1 MGPHLGYTIE
11 KTNGGALMNNFQKSK
26 YVISIM
32 MAIVKDLPL
41 IFCGIVSLTILDGL
55 LTPVM
60 VLVVAGFIDTA
71 LLVASSQLSQST
83 LLLYGMLVI
92 AGYIYTAL
100 SQQFTALLYK
110 SAEDVLIKKLKPRMV
125 KKVYAIEYFLYERSE
140 TQDLIH
146 RVCDDS
152 PKKFTSTLQTLMSL
166 VRIAVQ
172 VGGIIYALA
181 PYLGWWVL
189 AILSALLPL
198 LLVTSKGGK
207 KVYAAEKEVAII
219 TRKMNYLSDILSNRD
234 SGHERTL
241 FGFTGQM
248 NEKFKQ
254 AHLFRSNY
262 NTKALVKEV
271 SRSKI
276 VNIFINLM
284 IIPLIW
290 VLAKSVSTQ
299 TLSVGLFTSI
309 IGSVMVLSKILSGQ
323 LSELFL
329 NLASHNEYAKDL
341 YAFAH
346 LAENEDVHSDVV
358 APIFETLT
366 IKNLYFRYKEEGDYI
381 LKGINLDIKC
391 GRSYSLVGINGAG
404 KTTLTKIL
412 TGLYRNYEGEILL
425 NGVDIKNYSY
435 GQLRQVFSVVSQD
448 FARYGISVKE
458 NIVFEKKD
466 SDIGDL
472 VHSLEMDQFINGL
485 PQKENTLL
493 GKIEKDGVD
502 LSGGQWQKLAIAR
515 ALFRNTPFVIL
526 DEPTSSLSPTAES
539 DIYTKFMNFAE
550 QRSLLMISHR
560 LGSTKIADEIIV
572 MDDGVIAECGSHGTL
587 MANNQLYAKLFRK
600 QSRLYHDED
609 QNTA

>member
-1 MGPHLGYTIE
+1 
-11 KTNGGALMNNFQKSK
+11 MNNFLKSK
-26 YVISIM
+26 SVLSIM

-71 LLVASSQLSQST
+71 LLVASVQLNQST

-152 PKKFTSTLQTLMSL
+152 PKKFTSTLGTLMSL
-166 VRIAVQ
+166 VRITVQ
-172 VGGIIYALA
+172 VGGLIFTLV
-181 PYLGWWVL
+181 PYLGGWIALIVC
-189 AILSALLPL
+189 SLLPVIF
-198 LLVTSKGGK
+198 VTLIGGK

-219 TRKMNYLSDILSNRD
+219 TRKMNYLSDILSSRE
-234 SGHERTL
+234 SGHERNL
-241 FGFTGQM
+241 FGFTDHL
-248 NEKFKQ
+248 NEKYKK

-262 NTKALVKEV
+262 NTKALVKEI
-271 SRSKI
+271 SISKG
-276 VNIFINLM
+276 VNILLNIM
-284 IIPLIW
+284 ILPLVW

-299 TLSVGLFTSI
+299 TLSVGLFTAI
-309 IGSVMVLSKILSGQ
+309 IGAVLVLSKILSGQ

-341 YAFAH
+341 NGFAH
-346 LAENEDVHSDVV
+346 LAENKDVHSEVV
-358 APIFETLT
+358 MPPFESLT
-366 IKNLYFRYKEEGDYI
+366 IKNLYFRYNVDDDYI
-381 LKGINLDIKC
+381 LKGVNLNLKK
-391 GRSYSLVGINGAG
+391 GFSYSLVGINGAG

-425 NGVDIKNYSY
+425 NGEDIKRYSY

-448 FARYGISVKE
+448 FARYSVSVKD
-458 NIVFEKKD
+458 NIVFGHKD
-466 SDIGDL
+466 CDISDL
-472 VHSLEMDQFINGL
+472 VKSLEMGHFIEAL
-485 PQKENTLL
+485 PHGEDTML
-493 GKIEKDGVD
+493 GKIQEDGVD

-515 ALFRNTPFVIL
+515 GLFRNTPFVIL
-526 DEPTSSLSPTAES
+526 DEPTSSLSPVAES
-539 DIYTKFMNFAE
+539 DIYTKFMNFA
-550 QRSLLMISHR
+550 QKRSLLMISHR
-560 LGSTKIADEIIV
+560 LGATKIADEIIV
-572 MDDGVIAECGSHGTL
+572 MDRGIIAECGSHDTL
-587 MANNQLYAKLFRK
+587 MVNNGLYAKLFQK
-600 QSRLYHDED
+600 QSRLYHDE
-609 QNTA
+609 N